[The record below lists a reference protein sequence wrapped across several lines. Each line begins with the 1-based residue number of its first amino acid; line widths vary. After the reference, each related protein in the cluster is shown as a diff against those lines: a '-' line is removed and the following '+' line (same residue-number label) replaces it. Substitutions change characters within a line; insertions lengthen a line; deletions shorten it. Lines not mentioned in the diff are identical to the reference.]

1 VVDEDRQQ
9 RSGDRQTSGA
19 HLEPAA
25 IRPAHI
31 ARRLPDREDRERR
44 QEDSLSYPRS
54 ATEAEAVAAG
64 GDLFFPFKPRRD
76 GAVFDGFVSN
86 LAADRFPLEELTV
99 PTLVINARDDTSFA
113 PYRYAARAADRIP
126 AARLV
131 SIEGGGRWFM
141 GDGAEVR
148 EAIGAF
154 VREVSRD
161 GPQPLR
167 LRRLSSLAIP

>member
-1 VVDEDRQQ
+1 VF
-9 RSGDRQTSGA
+9 
-19 HLEPAA
+19 
-25 IRPAHI
+25 
-31 ARRLPDREDRERR
+31 RLVYSADWAFWALKKLMSKAYLRMIGIPKG
-44 QEDSLSYPRS
+44 YPRS

-64 GDLFFPFKPRRD
+64 GDLFFPFNPRRD

-99 PTLVINARDDTSFA
+99 PTLVINARDDTTFA

-126 AARLV
+126 AAKLV
-131 SIEGGGRWFM
+131 TIEGGGHWFI
-141 GDGAEVR
+141 GHDAEVR

-167 LRRLSSLAIP
+167 LRGLSSLASP